1 VVELL
6 SSGLMFL
13 GGLIAL
19 TGGTLAW
26 VPWIR
31 YLRAPALPD
40 RKGRSIA
47 MLQAMYLVLLAA
59 AIGAAGMACILI
71 GGAISYGI
79 PWWGPTLPL
88 ALLAGCLGVAIYTRH
103 LATQQQDPH

>member
-1 VVELL
+1 
-6 SSGLMFL
+6 MFV

-26 VPWIR
+26 VIWIR

-47 MLQAMYLVLLAA
+47 MLQALYLGLLAA
-59 AIGAAGMACILI
+59 AIGAAGMMCILI
-71 GGAISYGI
+71 GGAIGYGI

-88 ALLAGCLGVAIYTRH
+88 ALLAGCLGTATYARQ
-103 LATQQQDPH
+103 LARQQHDLH